1 MKSCGLEPLQSLPTI
16 RSFLDNQ
23 QKLGRGADTEKISFL
38 FFSAKSI
45 AMSVNSRWA
54 FRGPLASFATA
65 ATTLILTFAAQAQD
79 ADSFH
84 EIETK
89 YIFGNFTVG
98 SSTGIEGEKAFEPE
112 TEAGFGKRGGHYAAS
127 QTTLEYEFTPTQYM
141 QIELGPTVSYYNIGG
156 VPGLDDRN
164 IAAINGFE
172 AEFRSV
178 LIDRNPSPIAVTLS
192 LEPEF
197 HSRDETSG
205 AKVVN
210 YGLEAKLEAD
220 AELIKNRLFWGS
232 NLLYEPETTR
242 ADLGQWQA
250 ESTFGLSSALAL
262 QIVPNVAIGADL
274 WYLRH
279 YDGAGFNTFTG
290 DAVYLGPTFY
300 WKIAPKVLMSA
311 AWEVQVAGR
320 EPAIT
325 ANLDL
330 TDFSRQ
336 RARLL
341 LEFEF

>member
-1 MKSCGLEPLQSLPTI
+1 MMSRT
-16 RSFLDNQ
+16 Q
-23 QKLGRGADTEKISFL
+23 QK
-38 FFSAKSI
+38 
-45 AMSVNSRWA
+45 A
-54 FRGPLASFATA
+54 FRGWARRSLRRMFATVVTA
-65 ATTLILTFAAQAQD
+65 AAAVLVGQTSAQAQD
-79 ADSFH
+79 YGAFH

-112 TEAGFGKRGGHYAAS
+112 TQANFGKRAGRYATGETAFE
-127 QTTLEYEFTPTQYM
+127 LEFTPTQYM
-141 QIELGPTVSYYNIGG
+141 QVAFGPSVSYYNIHN
-156 VPGLDDRN
+156 VPGLNDRSMG
-164 IAAINGFE
+164 AVNGFE
-172 AEFRSV
+172 AQLRSV

-205 AKVVN
+205 DKVVN
-210 YGLEAKLEAD
+210 YGLEARLEAD
-220 AELIKNRLFWGS
+220 AELIKNRLFLGL

-242 ADLGQWQA
+242 ADLGMWSK
-250 ESTFGLSSALAL
+250 ESTFGVSSALAY
-262 QIVPNVAIGADL
+262 QIIPNVVIGADL

-279 YDGAGFNTFTG
+279 YDGTFFNSFTG

-311 AWEVQVAGR
+311 AWETQIAGR
-320 EPAIT
+320 EVGVG

-330 TDFSRQ
+330 TDFSRS

>member
-1 MKSCGLEPLQSLPTI
+1 MSQTK
-16 RSFLDNQ
+16 
-23 QKLGRGADTEKISFL
+23 QKT
-38 FFSAKSI
+38 
-45 AMSVNSRWA
+45 
-54 FRGPLASFATA
+54 FRGRARRSLRCMFATVVTATA
-65 ATTLILTFAAQAQD
+65 AVLVCQVSAQAQD
-79 ADSFH
+79 YGAFH

-98 SSTGIEGEKAFEPE
+98 SSTGVEGEKAFEPE
-112 TEAGFGKRGGHYAAS
+112 TQANFGKRAGRYATGETAFE
-127 QTTLEYEFTPTQYM
+127 LEFTPTQYM
-141 QIELGPTVSYYNIGG
+141 QVAFGPSVSYYNIHN
-156 VPGLDDRN
+156 VPGLNDRSMG
-164 IAAINGFE
+164 AVNGFE
-172 AEFRSV
+172 AQLRSV

-205 AKVVN
+205 DKVVN
-210 YGLEAKLEAD
+210 YGLEATLEAD
-220 AELIKNRLFWGS
+220 AELIKNRLFLGL

-242 ADLGQWQA
+242 ADLGMWSK
-250 ESTFGLSSALAL
+250 ESTFGISSALAY
-262 QIVPNVAIGADL
+262 QIIPNVVIGADL

-279 YDGAGFNTFTG
+279 YDGTFFNSFTG

-311 AWEVQVAGR
+311 AWETQIAGR
-320 EPAIT
+320 EVGVG

-330 TDFSRQ
+330 TDFSRS

>member
-1 MKSCGLEPLQSLPTI
+1 MSRTEQKTFCDWMRYSLQCI
-16 RSFLDNQ
+16 
-23 QKLGRGADTEKISFL
+23 
-38 FFSAKSI
+38 
-45 AMSVNSRWA
+45 
-54 FRGPLASFATA
+54 FATVVT
-65 ATTLILTFAAQAQD
+65 ATTAVLVCQPSVRAQD
-79 ADSFH
+79 SGAFH

-98 SSTGIEGEKAFEPE
+98 ASTGLEGEKAFEPE
-112 TEAGFGKRGGHYAAS
+112 TQAGFGKRGGRYAAGE
-127 QTTLEYEFTPTQYM
+127 TALELEFTPTQFM
-141 QIELGPTVSYYNIGG
+141 QIVFGPTVSYYDIRN
-156 VPGLDDRN
+156 VPGLNDRN
-164 IAAINGFE
+164 MGAINGFE
-172 AEFRSV
+172 AQLRSV
-178 LIDRNPSPIAVTLS
+178 IIDRGPLPFAVTLS

-197 HSRDETSG
+197 HGRDQTGG

-220 AELIKNRLFWGS
+220 TELVKNRLFLGF

-242 ADLGQWQA
+242 ADFGMWSK
-250 ESTFGLSSALAL
+250 ESTLGLSSALAF
-262 QIVPNVAIGADL
+262 QIIPNVVIGADL

-279 YDGAGFNTFTG
+279 YDGALFNSFTG

-311 AWEVQVAGR
+311 AWQAQIAGR
-320 EPAIT
+320 ETGVTSA
-325 ANLDL
+325 LDL

>member
-1 MKSCGLEPLQSLPTI
+1 
-16 RSFLDNQ
+16 
-23 QKLGRGADTEKISFL
+23 
-38 FFSAKSI
+38 
-45 AMSVNSRWA
+45 MSVDSHRASRTLLAVFPTVIATVLVSA
-54 FRGPLASFATA
+54 FTA
-65 ATTLILTFAAQAQD
+65 RAQD
-79 ADSFH
+79 AGAFH
-84 EIETK
+84 EVETK

-112 TEAGFGKRGGHYAAS
+112 TQANFGKGGGGRYAVS

-141 QIELGPTVSYYNIGG
+141 QIILGPTVSYYNIHG

-164 IAAINGFE
+164 MAAINGFE

-220 AELIKNRLFWGS
+220 AELIKNRLFWGF

-242 ADLGQWQA
+242 GDLGQWQN
-250 ESTFGLSSALAL
+250 ESTFGISSALAY
-262 QIVPNVAIGADL
+262 QIVPNVVVGVDL

-279 YDGAGFNTFTG
+279 YDGAAFNSFTG
-290 DAVYLGPTFY
+290 DAVYFGPTFY

-311 AWEVQVAGR
+311 AWETQIAGH
-320 EPAIT
+320 EPDVSST
-325 ANLDL
+325 LDS

>member
-1 MKSCGLEPLQSLPTI
+1 M
-16 RSFLDNQ
+16 RSRARRFFQN
-23 QKLGRGADTEKISFL
+23 L
-38 FFSAKSI
+38 FITF
-45 AMSVNSRWA
+45 
-54 FRGPLASFATA
+54 T
-65 ATTLILTFAAQAQD
+65 ATTAVMLSATIAVRAAEND
-79 ADSFH
+79 ELH

-89 YIFGNFTVG
+89 YIFGTFTVG

-112 TEAGFGKRGGHYAAS
+112 TQANFGKGDGGRYSVGA
-127 QTTLEYEFTPTQYM
+127 TTLEYEYTPTQYL
-141 QIELGPTVSYYNIGG
+141 QIIAGPIVSYYNIHN

-164 IAAINGFE
+164 MAAINGFE

-220 AELIKNRLFWGS
+220 AELIKNRLFWGF

-242 ADLGQWQA
+242 ADLGQWQN
-250 ESTFGLSSALAL
+250 ESTFGISSALAY
-262 QIVPNVAIGADL
+262 QIVPKVVIGADL

-279 YDGAGFNTFTG
+279 YDGAAFNSFTG

-311 AWEVQVAGR
+311 AWALRLIMAPNRRRTMFVLCSSSSNLPTFACQVYAM
-320 EPAIT
+320 
-325 ANLDL
+325 D
-330 TDFSRQ
+330 
-336 RARLL
+336 
-341 LEFEF
+341 